1 MKTVSIFI
9 FLKFVLLL
17 LVNKNKIRDSYGD
30 VFLEKDKMSK
40 EQVVLVFRNSK
51 CFILLTK

>member
-30 VFLEKDKMSK
+30 VFLEKDKISK
-40 EQVVLVFRNSK
+40 EQVVLVFR
-51 CFILLTK
+51 F